1 MCFFG
6 ENGKRLTI
14 PQVLPAWRGC
24 HLGLGFSFLSLLLP
38 LKENAHLGA
47 LWTCSW
53 LHVFLGKCIFPHRY
67 GNMSRHGNMPPWSSL
82 AKRNV
87 PFSEI
92 PQLCYTHYLAL
103 LKWKELTPMC
113 VQFFRLSELGQ
124 TVPFYSIWTMKWVS
138 FLFMGFINP
147 FHLLLFMPQFHTVVL
162 GFLTLPGN

>member
-6 ENGKRLTI
+6 ENSKRLTI
-14 PQVLPAWRGC
+14 SQVLPAWRGC
-24 HLGLGFSFLSLLLP
+24 RLGLGFSFLSLLLP
-38 LKENAHLGA
+38 LKENAQLGA
-47 LWTCSW
+47 VWTCSW
-53 LHVFLGKCIFPHRY
+53 LCVFLGKCIFLHRC

-82 AKRNV
+82 AKRSI
-87 PFSEI
+87 PFFRNSSVML
-92 PQLCYTHYLAL
+92 PPLLAL

-124 TVPFYSIWTMKWVS
+124 IVPFYSIWTMKWVS